1 MLATYFPLLI
11 LEVLDLI
18 TIVECLEKVFFNDEM
33 ILPVVGCLEDLPTVG
48 NDPSFLVGDEA
59 FPLQSWLPRPYLGQG
74 IPKEQ
79 RIFKYRL
86 SRARRYQELVRYTCH
101 PLVSF
106 CTVEKTDRIVKA
118 TIC

>member
-11 LEVLDLI
+11 SEVLNLI
-18 TIVECLEKVFFNDEM
+18 TIVKCLEKVFFNDEM
-33 ILPVVGCLEDLPTVG
+33 ILPVVECLEDLPTSG
-48 NDPSFLVGDEA
+48 NDHSFLVGDEA
-59 FPLQSWLPRPYLGQG
+59 SHLQSRLLRPYPGQG

-79 RIFKYRL
+79 RIFNYRL

-106 CTVEKTDRIVKA
+106 CTVEKN
-118 TIC
+118 